1 MSREWK
7 SSGVDRLESITSG
20 LIAPNQSTASFHL
33 HNIFSLPLGR
43 ICWQVFAAGH
53 LTMAQC
59 QRTAQGLLRLTKQ
72 APTLTEA
79 SYAYRRVRPASTMA
93 PVSTEIPRRVVVTGI
108 GAVTPIGKTAAT
120 TWENLVAGRS
130 GVTAVPTDGGYDGIP
145 AQIGM
150 HLLSDDDHFFLVN
163 RYI

>member
-1 MSREWK
+1 
-7 SSGVDRLESITSG
+7 
-20 LIAPNQSTASFHL
+20 
-33 HNIFSLPLGR
+33 
-43 ICWQVFAAGH
+43 
-53 LTMAQC
+53 
-59 QRTAQGLLRLTKQ
+59 
-72 APTLTEA
+72 
-79 SYAYRRVRPASTMA
+79 MA

-150 HLLSDDDHFFLVN
+150 HLLSDDDHFFWSIDTFRMEGWKDGQLHNV
-163 RYI
+163 